1 MKLFKAQS
9 WASAEQLAALKAI
22 FETSFQ
28 FDYSGAI
35 EPELVR
41 LRAGLLLRE
50 IFSRLEHSNSTTS
63 TSTSTSN
70 GLFCG
75 HRRLTIFSTHDSAL
89 SYLLEALGLRPAHTL
104 TFGATLLF
112 EASYHQTSSAG
123 SPTTTTTEVALYQI
137 QAARSTEEFS
147 PVELHFPFLKTTGS
161 SSKRA
166 SLEQL
171 RAHYG
176 PLLVDSTEQW
186 RLECDRMDGGL
197 DEEKLK
203 RGRAE
208 L

>member
-1 MKLFKAQS
+1 MKLFKAQT
-9 WASAEQLAALKAI
+9 WATAEQLAALKAI

-50 IFSRLEHSNSTTS
+50 IFSRLEHTNSTTS

-89 SYLLEALGLRPAHTL
+89 SYLLEALGLRPSHTL

-112 EASYHQTSSAG
+112 EASYHQTTSTTG
-123 SPTTTTTEVALYQI
+123 STEVALYQI

-147 PVELHFPFLKTTGS
+147 PVELHFPFLRTTTGTGS

-186 RLECDRMDGGL
+186 RLECDRLDGGL